1 MVRVISY
8 AGLLVGILV
17 LILLIV
23 WQGIGDITALL
34 ADTGW
39 LLLTLPFIWF
49 PSFVVFVYGWHY
61 MFPPER
67 TPPYKDLFLSMW
79 IGRAI
84 NILLPVATIGGEI
97 AKARLL
103 MLWGHSGIDASAS
116 VLVDKAV
123 QALAIIPWAI
133 IGTTLLVFF
142 AVDNQLAL
150 YILLGTIVLSL
161 GILGFVFVQKAG
173 MFGFGA
179 RMVGKFNSSDGWGKI
194 TTNAHEVDDVVKE
207 IYSNKPRFMSSIAWR
222 TVALILQTGEV
233 WLACYLLGHPISI
246 LEAMMLKSLTQ
257 IIADIAFVIPNG
269 YGIQEGGFIMIGA
282 LIGLSPEFAL
292 AVSLAIRIREFIF
305 DVPALIY
312 WHQIEVKY
320 LLKKNAD
327 QAQA

>member
-1 MVRVISY
+1 
-8 AGLLVGILV
+8 
-17 LILLIV
+17 
-23 WQGIGDITALL
+23 
-34 ADTGW
+34 
-39 LLLTLPFIWF
+39 
-49 PSFVVFVYGWHY
+49 
-61 MFPPER
+61 
-67 TPPYKDLFLSMW
+67 
-79 IGRAI
+79 
-84 NILLPVATIGGEI
+84 
-97 AKARLL
+97 
-103 MLWGHSGIDASAS
+103 
-116 VLVDKAV
+116 
-123 QALAIIPWAI
+123 
-133 IGTTLLVFF
+133 
-142 AVDNQLAL
+142 
-150 YILLGTIVLSL
+150 
-161 GILGFVFVQKAG
+161 